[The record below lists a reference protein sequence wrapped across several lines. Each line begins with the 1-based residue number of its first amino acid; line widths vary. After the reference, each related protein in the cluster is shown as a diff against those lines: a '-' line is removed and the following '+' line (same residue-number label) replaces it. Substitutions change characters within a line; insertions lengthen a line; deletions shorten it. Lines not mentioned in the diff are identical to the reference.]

1 MKKAKKS
8 KKEVAKTTNVDV
20 ELTENELDTVSGGGR
35 TPNPNNPN
43 PNPNPIEEVLKPLTT
58 IPEN

>member
-20 ELTENELDTVSGGGR
+20 ELTENELDTVSGGVR
-35 TPNPNNPN
+35 TPNPNN